1 MLNIKRAEKEE
12 ISWEV
17 FSTSFFFL
25 GLVTLVT
32 PDATGEEGKSYIIKP
47 ILQRHGHYY
56 VSKVALR
63 DLFGRFAALKNS
75 LPSHNRKIEI
85 DSFYIVRRQQ
95 EEESNVEE
103 AEVEKVIK

>member
-1 MLNIKRAEKEE
+1 MRQEKKVNLTLSSLFCRDMDTIK
-12 ISWEV
+12 
-17 FSTSFFFL
+17 
-25 GLVTLVT
+25 
-32 PDATGEEGKSYIIKP
+32 
-47 ILQRHGHYY
+47 YY

>member
-1 MLNIKRAEKEE
+1 MVDRVDFQLYLGIEKDWNRRKKKKKGKKFYIYISPFLLNIKRAEKEE

-47 ILQRHGHYY
+47 ILQRHGHY
-56 VSKVALR
+56 
-63 DLFGRFAALKNS
+63 
-75 LPSHNRKIEI
+75 
-85 DSFYIVRRQQ
+85 
-95 EEESNVEE
+95 
-103 AEVEKVIK
+103 

>member
-1 MLNIKRAEKEE
+1 MDTIK
-12 ISWEV
+12 
-17 FSTSFFFL
+17 
-25 GLVTLVT
+25 
-32 PDATGEEGKSYIIKP
+32 
-47 ILQRHGHYY
+47 YY

-85 DSFYIVRRQQ
+85 DSSYIVRRQQ